1 MRVRKMTIQQGRR
14 VDISRFPNFHK
25 TGSVWGMKRLYYGTE
40 ALLVK
45 CGNFIYDVSNA
56 PEICHQAVES

>member
-14 VDISRFPNFHK
+14 VDISRFPNFYK
-25 TGSVWGMKRLYYGTE
+25 TGSVWGMKHLYYGTE

-56 PEICHQAVES
+56 PEIYNQAAES